1 LAAAKS
7 LRKSLPGILRFPLL
21 ETRRPNPPIR
31 SGLHYRYAR
40 IGFPHG
46 TVYFKIIGFGE
57 PTTYRIC
64 QFRSPG
70 DGEEMERRLA
80 AIVCADVAGY
90 SRMMGADE
98 EGTHAAFKAHRS
110 ATYPIIL
117 NHGGRVVKN
126 TGDGFLLE
134 FPSIVGAIESS
145 IAMQALMAER
155 NNHLPGDRV
164 MQFRLGV
171 HMGDV
176 IADEDEVFGDGVN
189 IAVRLEAVAA
199 PGGVA
204 VSAKAYHE
212 ASKHLSVTLVDAGSH
227 RFKNIEDTIN
237 VWTWA
242 PSGSDARGREPKS
255 TSSLPAQYRT
265 AIVGVLPFANL
276 SDSSDEYFSDG
287 LTEDL
292 IHALSLQS
300 FYRVLSRNSTF
311 SFKDKNL
318 SARLIAREIDATY
331 LIQGSVRRAGTK
343 IRVTAELVAPENGEQ
358 LWTGRYDRDIGDLF
372 AMQDE
377 ITTSLSAALAPEIY
391 RAEAS
396 APSRSSS
403 TDLTAWDRFLRGL
416 SHYYRHTKAD
426 FEASIDLFREAI
438 ALDPALAI
446 ARAYLATIM
455 VQGVQYGWIKST
467 SQLWTEAMNLAESS
481 VRLDPH
487 SSFAFSILSYM
498 HAMEG
503 HYEAAMEAAKRAVK
517 LNPYDMGA
525 RGVLGI
531 SHLVIGEHRQAIEL
545 FSAAVQR
552 GNSDPRYKW
561 AALNAFSH
569 YLVGQYDASLSWAR
583 EALYLNPNHLQV
595 LAVRAAALAQLG
607 RTEEAA
613 KAAEVLLTNFPGLT
627 VERHLRNFRWKTPAD
642 IAHFR
647 DGLLKAGVPFS
658 KLTLVDSTSKRT
670 A

>member
-1 LAAAKS
+1 
-7 LRKSLPGILRFPLL
+7 
-21 ETRRPNPPIR
+21 
-31 SGLHYRYAR
+31 
-40 IGFPHG
+40 
-46 TVYFKIIGFGE
+46 
-57 PTTYRIC
+57 
-64 QFRSPG
+64 
-70 DGEEMERRLA
+70 MERRLA

-98 EGTHAAFKAHRS
+98 AGTHAAFKAHRS
-110 ATYPIIL
+110 AVYPVIL
-117 NHGGRVVKN
+117 NHGGRIVKN

-134 FPSIVGAIESS
+134 FPSIVGAIESA
-145 IAMQALMAER
+145 IAMQALMVER
-155 NNHLPGDRV
+155 NSQLPADRV

-176 IADEDEVFGDGVN
+176 MADEDDVFGDDVN
-189 IAVRLEAVAA
+189 IAVRLETIAV

-204 VSAKAYHE
+204 VSAKAYSE
-212 ASKHLSVTLVDAGSH
+212 AGKHLSAAFVDTGFH
-227 RFKNIEDTIN
+227 RLKNIAAPIH
-237 VWTWA
+237 VWTWK
-242 PSGSDARGREPKS
+242 PGGSDEAPELKD

-265 AIVGVLPFANL
+265 AIVGVLPFTNL
-276 SDSSDEYFSDG
+276 SDSADEYFSDG

-311 SFKDKNL
+311 SFKGKSL

-343 IRVTAELVAPENGEQ
+343 IRVTAELIAPENGEQ
-358 LWTGRYDRDIGDLF
+358 LWTGRYDRDMGDLF

-377 ITTSLSAALAPEIY
+377 ITTSLSAALATEIY

-396 APSRSSS
+396 APARPASN
-403 TDLTAWDRFLRGL
+403 DLTAWVRLLRGL
-416 SHYYRHTKAD
+416 SHYYLHTKAD
-426 FEASIDLFREAI
+426 FEASIALFREAI

-467 SQLWTEAMNLAESS
+467 SQLWTEAMNVAESRG
-481 VRLDPH
+481 RLDSR
-487 SSFAFSILSYM
+487 SSFAFSILSYV

-545 FSAAVQR
+545 ISAAVQR

-595 LAVRAAALAQLG
+595 LAVRAASLAQLG

-627 VERHLRNFRWKTPAD
+627 VERHLQNFRWKVAAD
-642 IAHFR
+642 TAHYR
-647 DGLLKAGVPFS
+647 EGLLKAGVLPHQS
-658 KLTLVDSTSKRT
+658 TIVDFASKRT
-670 A
+670 ANS

>member
-1 LAAAKS
+1 
-7 LRKSLPGILRFPLL
+7 
-21 ETRRPNPPIR
+21 
-31 SGLHYRYAR
+31 
-40 IGFPHG
+40 
-46 TVYFKIIGFGE
+46 
-57 PTTYRIC
+57 
-64 QFRSPG
+64 
-70 DGEEMERRLA
+70 MERRLA

-98 EGTHAAFKAHRS
+98 AGTHAAFKAHRS
-110 ATYPIIL
+110 AIYPIIL
-117 NHGGRVVKN
+117 NHGGRIVKN

-134 FPSIVGAIESS
+134 FPSVVGAIEFA
-145 IAMQALMAER
+145 IGMQTLMAER
-155 NNHLPGDRV
+155 NNHLPTDRV
-164 MQFRLGV
+164 MQFRLGA

-176 IADEDEVFGDGVN
+176 IFDEDEVFGDGVN
-189 IAVRLEAVAA
+189 IAVRLETVAA

-204 VSAKAYHE
+204 VSEKAYHE
-212 ASKHLSVTLVDAGSH
+212 ASRHLSVPLVDAGSY
-227 RFKNIEDTIN
+227 RFKNIEQPVN
-237 VWTWA
+237 VWAWE
-242 PSGSDARGREPKS
+242 PGGSDTRGREPND
-255 TSSLPAQYRT
+255 TSELPAQYRN

-276 SDSSDEYFSDG
+276 SDSADEYFSDG

-300 FYRVLSRNSTF
+300 FFRVLSRNATF
-311 SFKDKNL
+311 SFKGKNL

-343 IRVTAELVAPENGEQ
+343 IRVTAELIAPEKGEQ

-377 ITTSLSAALAPEIY
+377 ITTSLCAALAPEIY

-396 APSRSSS
+396 APTRSSS

-416 SHYYRHTKAD
+416 SHYYRQTKAD
-426 FEASIDLFREAI
+426 FEASIALFREAI
-438 ALDPALAI
+438 ALDPELSI
-446 ARAYLATIM
+446 ARAYLATIL
-455 VQGVQYGWIKST
+455 VQGVHFGWIRST
-467 SQLWTEAMNLAESS
+467 RELWAEAMSLAESS
-481 VRLDPH
+481 VRLDPR
-487 SSFAFSILSYM
+487 SSFAFAILSYV

-503 HYEAAMEAAKRAVK
+503 HYEAALDAGKRAVE

-531 SHLVIGEHRQAIEL
+531 CHFVMGEHREAIEL
-545 FSAAVQR
+545 FSTAVQR
-552 GNSDPRYKW
+552 GNSDPRFQW

-569 YLVGQYDASLSWAR
+569 YLLGQYDASLSWAR

-595 LAVRAAALAQLG
+595 LAIRAAALAQLE

-613 KAAEVLLTNFPGLT
+613 HAAEVLLRSFPGLT
-627 VERHLRNFRWKTPAD
+627 VERHLRNFRWKKPAD
-642 IAHFR
+642 TAHYR
-647 DGLLKAGVPFS
+647 DGLLKAGVPES
-658 KLTLVDSTSKRT
+658 KLTVVEPVSKRT

>member
-1 LAAAKS
+1 
-7 LRKSLPGILRFPLL
+7 
-21 ETRRPNPPIR
+21 
-31 SGLHYRYAR
+31 
-40 IGFPHG
+40 
-46 TVYFKIIGFGE
+46 
-57 PTTYRIC
+57 
-64 QFRSPG
+64 
-70 DGEEMERRLA
+70 MERRLA

-90 SRMMGADE
+90 SRMMGADD
-98 EGTHAAFKAHRS
+98 EGTHATFKAHRS
-110 ATYPIIL
+110 AIYPIIL

-134 FPSIVGAIESS
+134 FPSIVGAIESA
-145 IAMQALMAER
+145 IALQALMAER
-155 NNHLPGDRV
+155 NNHLPADRV

-189 IAVRLEAVAA
+189 IAVRLESVAA

-212 ASKHLSVTLVDAGSH
+212 ASKHLSATFVDAGSY
-227 RFKNIEDTIN
+227 RFKNIEETIN

-242 PSGSDARGREPKS
+242 PGGSDARAREPRGAS
-255 TSSLPAQYRT
+255 NLPAQYRT

-276 SDSSDEYFSDG
+276 SDSADEYFSDG

-311 SFKDKNL
+311 SFKGKNL
-318 SARLIAREIDATY
+318 TTRLIAREIDATY
-331 LIQGSVRRAGTK
+331 LIQGSVRRAGTR
-343 IRVTAELVAPENGEQ
+343 IRVTAELIAPENGEQ
-358 LWTGRYDRDIGDLF
+358 LWAGRYDRDMGDLF

-396 APSRSSS
+396 APARSSS

-416 SHYYRHTKAD
+416 SHYYRQTKAD
-426 FEASIDLFREAI
+426 FEASIALFREAV

-446 ARAYLATIM
+446 ARAYLATIL
-455 VQGVQYGWIKST
+455 VQGVQYGWLKST
-467 SQLWTEAMNLAESS
+467 RQLWAEAMTLAESS
-481 VRLDPH
+481 VRLDPR
-487 SSFAFSILSYM
+487 SSFAFSILSYV
-498 HAMEG
+498 HAMDG
-503 HYEAAMEAAKRAVK
+503 SYEAAMEASKRAVK

-531 SHLVIGEHRQAIEL
+531 AHFVIGEHREAIEL
-545 FSAAVQR
+545 FSTAVQR

-561 AALNAFSH
+561 SAMNAFGH
-569 YLVGQYDASLSWAR
+569 YLLGQYDPSLSWAR

-595 LAVRAAALAQLG
+595 LAVRAAALAQSG

-613 KAAEVLLTNFPGLT
+613 KAAEALLTSYPGLT
-627 VERHLRNFRWKTPAD
+627 VERHLRNFRWKTRAD
-642 IAHFR
+642 IAHYR
-647 DGLLKAGVPFS
+647 DGLVKAGVPS
-658 KLTLVDSTSKRT
+658 TKLTLVETTARRT
-670 A
+670 ANS